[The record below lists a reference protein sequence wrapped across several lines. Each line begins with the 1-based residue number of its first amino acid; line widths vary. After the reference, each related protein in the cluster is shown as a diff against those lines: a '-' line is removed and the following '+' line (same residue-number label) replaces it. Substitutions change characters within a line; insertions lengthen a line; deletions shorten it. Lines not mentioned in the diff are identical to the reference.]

1 MIEHSMRFTQN
12 RELSWLRF
20 NERVLQEAEDESV
33 PLLERLKFVSI
44 FTSNLD
50 EFFMIRVGSLHD
62 LDAVDREAADKKSG
76 MTYRQQLDAIYDAVR
91 PLIAQKDKVCAG
103 IQKQLAEYGICEL
116 SVGQLEKPEQKYVR
130 EYFDREINPILSPQI
145 VDSHHPF
152 PHFVNKVL
160 HVGALLKD
168 KRGEV
173 FGVIPMPA
181 SLPQV
186 LFLPGADVR
195 YVKMPDILLSQIE
208 KVFSNYEVVEKTVF
222 CVTRN
227 ADITPNDEAFDV
239 DEDFRAQM
247 KQLLRSRT
255 KLAPVRLELGS
266 QVSGRFRDYFCQHL
280 GLTKEQVYTT
290 SSPMQMGYVF
300 SLADKLPAT
309 LHSAMTYPP
318 FSPQAPACLV
328 PGERVIPQ
336 VLRQDVLLSYPY
348 ESMDPFLKL
357 IKEAAS
363 DPEVI
368 SVKITI
374 YRLASRA
381 KLVEYLCAA
390 AENGKDVTVMIE
402 LRARFDEQNNI
413 DWSQR
418 LEEAGCRILY
428 GFDGYKVHS
437 KVCLITRKD
446 RNGVSY
452 ITQVGTGNYNEKTA
466 AQYTDL
472 SYITADPGIGADAT
486 EFFKNL
492 AIGNLEGEYQHL
504 MVAPHTLKSKLMV
517 LIDREIAKG
526 DRGYIFLKLN
536 SVTDLDLIL
545 KLREAS
551 QAGVRIEMIVRG
563 ICCLLPGVEGET
575 ENIHVT
581 SIVGRYLE
589 HARIYLFGRD
599 QEEILYISSADF
611 MTRNMERRVEVACPI
626 PIRSKAAREKI
637 HRLIEVQSMDN
648 TKARRMGPDGLY
660 HPVTDRT
667 GMVNCHDV
675 LMRDAVEAAP
685 KGQPV
690 QHKKKGVSLWERL
703 LGHRSREK

>member
-1 MIEHSMRFTQN
+1 MHDKPYCFTQN
-12 RELSWLRF
+12 REISWLRF
-20 NERVLQEAEDESV
+20 NQRVLEEATDESV
-33 PLLERLKFVSI
+33 PLLERLKFVAI

-62 LDAVDREAADKKSG
+62 LDAVDHDAVDRKSG
-76 MTYRQQLDAIYDAVR
+76 MTYRQQLDAIYAAVG
-91 PLIAQKDKVCAG
+91 PLIAQKDTVCAG
-103 IQKQLAEYGICEL
+103 LERQLAEYGVCEL
-116 SVGQLEKPEQKYVR
+116 TMDQLEKTEQKYVK
-130 EYFDREINPILSPQI
+130 EYFHREIDPILSPQI

-160 HVGALLKD
+160 HVGALLRD

-186 LFLPGADVR
+186 LFLPGAEVR
-195 YVKMPDILLSQIE
+195 YVKTPDIVLRYIE
-208 KVFSNYEVVEKTVF
+208 KIFRNYEVVEKTVF

-227 ADITPNDEAFDV
+227 ADITPNDEAFEV

-247 KQLLRSRT
+247 KKLLRSRT

-280 GLTKEQVYTT
+280 GLTREQVYVT
-290 SSPMQMGYVF
+290 SSPMEMGYVF
-300 SLADKLPAT
+300 SLADRLPTA
-309 LHSAMTYPP
+309 LHSSLTYPP
-318 FSPQAPACLV
+318 FTPQPAEDLV
-328 PGERVIPQ
+328 PGESVIRQ
-336 VLRQDVLLSYPY
+336 VLRRDVLLSYPY
-348 ESMDPFLKL
+348 ESMEPFLRL
-357 IKEAAS
+357 VKEAAN

-368 SVKITI
+368 SIKITI

-390 AENGKDVTVMIE
+390 AENGKDVTAMIE

-428 GFDGYKVHS
+428 GLDGYKVHS
-437 KVCLITRKD
+437 KVCLITRKGRD
-446 RNGVSY
+446 GVSC

-472 SYITADPGIGADAT
+472 SYITADRDIGADAT

-504 MVAPHTLKSKLMV
+504 MVAPHSLKRGLLA
-517 LIDREIAKG
+517 LIEREIAKG
-526 DRGYIFLKLN
+526 EQGYIFLKLN
-536 SVTDLDLIL
+536 AVTDLDLIL

-551 QAGVRIEMIVRG
+551 QAGVKIEMIVRG

-575 ENIHVT
+575 DQIQVT

-589 HARIYLFGRD
+589 HARIYLFGRG
-599 QEEILYISSADF
+599 QEELLYLSSADF
-611 MTRNMERRVEVACPI
+611 MTRNTERRVEVACPI
-626 PIRSKAAREKI
+626 CSKAAREEI
-637 HRLIEVQSMDN
+637 HRIIAVQRMDN
-648 TKARRMGPDGLY
+648 TKARRMGSDGLY
-660 HPVTDRT
+660 RPVSDRT
-667 GMVNCHDV
+667 GLVNCQEV
-675 LMRDAVEAAP
+675 LMRDAIEAAARIP
-685 KGQPV
+685 SAQAGQAKRGAGLFGWLRRGKG
-690 QHKKKGVSLWERL
+690 R
-703 LGHRSREK
+703 RR